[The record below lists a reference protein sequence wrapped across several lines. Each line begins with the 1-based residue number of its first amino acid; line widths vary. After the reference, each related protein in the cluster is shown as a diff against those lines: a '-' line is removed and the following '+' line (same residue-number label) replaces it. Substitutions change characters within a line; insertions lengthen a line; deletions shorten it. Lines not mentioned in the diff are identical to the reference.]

1 VIERVQQTLAQGGE
15 VWFGDQTTLREF
27 PPLRC
32 AWARRGEQSIVV
44 VSGRNARRVIHG
56 ALNVVTGERVRVVRE
71 RTRGED
77 VKVAVEALGNHHPQ
91 TAKLLV
97 LDNAP
102 PHHTKVVREAAT
114 SMGIEIAWLP
124 FRSPELNP
132 CEDLWRLLKADVA
145 ANRVYTSVDELAE
158 QAVSWLDSLSND
170 QALRCS
176 GLSSSKFD
184 WLST

>member
-1 VIERVQQTLAQGGE
+1 

-27 PPLRC
+27 PPLRSV
-32 AWARRGEQSIVV
+32 WAKRGEQSTVV
-44 VSGRNARRVIHG
+44 VTGRNARRVIHG
-56 ALNVVTGERVRVVRE
+56 ALNIVSGERVQVVRE

-91 TAKLLV
+91 TRKLLV
-97 LDNAP
+97 LDNAA
-102 PHHTKVVREAAT
+102 PHHTKVVREAAV

-132 CEDLWRLLKADVA
+132 CEDLWRLLKAEIA
-145 ANRVYTSVDELAE
+145 ANRVCSSVEELAE
-158 QAVSWLDSLSND
+158 RAVSWLDALSNE

-176 GLSSSKFD
+176 GLRSSKFS
-184 WLST
+184 WLPT

>member
-1 VIERVQQTLAQGGE
+1 M
-15 VWFGDQTTLREF
+15 WFGDQTTLREF
-27 PPLRC
+27 PPLRS

-56 ALNVVTGERVRVVRE
+56 ALNIVSGERVQVVRE

-77 VKVAVEALGNHHPQ
+77 VKVAVEALGSHRPEV
-91 TAKLLV
+91 TKLLV

-102 PHHTKVVREAAT
+102 PHHTKVVRETAAAAN
-114 SMGIEIAWLP
+114 IEIAWLP

-132 CEDLWRLLKADVA
+132 CEDLWRELKRDVA
-145 ANRVYTSVDELAE
+145 ANRVYSSVEELAE
-158 QAVSWLDSLSND
+158 RAVLWLEGLSSE

-176 GLSSSKFD
+176 GLRSSKFT
-184 WLST
+184 WLPT